1 MRISTYFSIS
11 QIRPIFNFHLTR
23 LTIVM
28 SISIEIRENEQYAS
42 VDYWNNRYTSESE
55 YDWLGDYAVFKDLIH
70 KHVKKSD
77 QILMVG
83 CGNSQLSQQMF
94 EDGYAQIVSTDISE
108 VCIENQAKT
117 FPHLPWQV
125 ADITSLPF
133 ADKSFDI
140 VIEKATLDA
149 LLVGEKSPWQPSDEG
164 QEIMDK
170 SLSEISRVLKKQG
183 RFLSLTFAQPHFR
196 SPFYAQEKY
205 DWSVDHETFGSGFH
219 YFCFI
224 MTKGR
229 PLQGQ
234 VTIASEVSK
243 LTLNVNEN
251 YSSSDEG
258 EDFTSRLD
266 LSFESSEHT
275 SGPSSFASMED
286 ESKKT
291 T

>member
-1 MRISTYFSIS
+1 
-11 QIRPIFNFHLTR
+11 
-23 LTIVM
+23 M

-55 YDWLGDYAVFKDLIH
+55 YDWLGDYEVFKDLIH
-70 KHVKKSD
+70 KHVKSSD
-77 QILMVG
+77 KILMVG
-83 CGNSQLSQQMF
+83 CGNSQLSQQMYQ
-94 EDGYAQIVSTDISE
+94 DGYEQIVSTDISE
-108 VCIENQAKT
+108 VCIENQKKT
-117 FPHLPWQV
+117 FPHLSWQV
-125 ADITSLPF
+125 ADITQLPF
-133 ADKSFDI
+133 DDKSFDI

-149 LLVGEKSPWQPSDEG
+149 LLVGEKSPWHPSDEG
-164 QEIMDK
+164 QEIMEK
-170 SLSEISRVLKKQG
+170 SLSEISRVLKRQG

-205 DWSVDHETFGSGFH
+205 GWSVDYETFGSGFH

-243 LTLNVNEN
+243 LTLNSTET

-258 EDFTSRLD
+258 EEDFTSRLD
-266 LSFESSEHT
+266 LSFES
-275 SGPSSFASMED
+275 GPSSFASVEED
-286 ESKKT
+286 SSKK
-291 T
+291 